1 MSISLRNDQSIIQ
14 RKAKAL
20 QAKIYF
26 KEEINMEWL
35 TENSRT
41 FLARGYLSE
50 GETPE
55 ERIRAIADRAE
66 EILGI
71 QGYADK
77 FYTYMSKGFFSL
89 ASPVWANFGKK
100 RGLPISCFGSCIE
113 DDMGSILFSQA
124 EAGMMSKHGGGTSG
138 YFGKLRPR
146 GALIKDNGPSSG
158 SVHFMRL
165 FETLVDVVSQGST
178 RRGHFSPYLPIDH
191 GDAEEFLKIGTEG
204 NQIQKL
210 THGVC
215 VTDDWMQQM
224 IDGDEEKRRLWAKV
238 LQMRIEKGYP
248 YIFFTDNANNNTVD
262 VYKDNNMKILA
273 SNMCTEIMLPSDSD
287 HSFTCVLSSV
297 NVLHFDEIKETDAV
311 ETMTYF
317 LDAVITEFLEKLEA
331 YRDSGKQDDMK
342 TFKFMERAYNFA
354 KHHRALG
361 LGVLGWHSLLQSRMI
376 PFESQKASEMNLEI
390 FKFLQEKS
398 YKASKEL
405 AEKFG
410 EPKLLKGYGRRNT
423 TLNSIAPTTS
433 SAFILGQ
440 VSQGIEPVWSN
451 AYVKDIQKIKTT
463 IKNPFLV
470 KLLEAKGK
478 NTPEIWKSIKEHDGS
493 VQHLEFLSE
502 EEREVF
508 KTYPEID
515 QSKIIAQAAARQQFI
530 DQGQSINLMFHPD
543 VPVKEMNK
551 VYVQAWKFGLKSLYY
566 QHSTNAAQ
574 KFNQKKVCE
583 TCEA

>member
-1 MSISLRNDQSIIQ
+1 
-14 RKAKAL
+14 
-20 QAKIYF
+20 
-26 KEEINMEWL
+26 MEWL

-50 GETPE
+50 GETAE
-55 ERIRAIADRAE
+55 QRIRTIADRAE
-66 EILGI
+66 KILGI
-71 QGYADK
+71 TGYADK
-77 FYTYMSKGFFSL
+77 FYKYMSKGFFSL

-191 GDAEEFLKIGTEG
+191 GDIEEFLKIGTEG
-204 NQIQKL
+204 DQIQKL

-215 VTDDWMQQM
+215 VTDDWMQDM
-224 IDGDEEKRRLWAKV
+224 IDGDEEKRKVWAKV
-238 LQMRIEKGYP
+238 IQMRIEKGYP

-262 VYKDNNMKILA
+262 VYKENNMKILA

-287 HSFTCVLSSV
+287 HSFTCVLSSI

-317 LDAVITEFLEKLEA
+317 LDAVITEFLEKLEQ

-376 PFESQKASEMNLEI
+376 PFESQEASKINREI
-390 FKFLQEKS
+390 FTFLKEKS

-410 EPKLLKGYGRRNT
+410 EPTLLKGYGRRNT

-451 AYVKDIQKIKTT
+451 CYVKDIQKIKTT
-463 IKNPFLV
+463 IKNPFLL
-470 KLLEAKGK
+470 KLLEKKGK
-478 NTPEIWKSIKEHDGS
+478 NTPDVWKSIKEHDGS
-493 VQHLEFLSE
+493 VQHVEFLTKN
-502 EEREVF
+502 EREVF

-515 QSKIIAQAAARQQFI
+515 QSMIIAQAAARQQFI
-530 DQGQSINLMFHPD
+530 DQGQSINLMFNPETS
-543 VPVKEMNK
+543 VKEMNK
-551 VYVQAWKFGLKSLYY
+551 VYIQAWKFGLKSLYY